1 MDKAEFV
8 AKVAKRLDVKA
19 DAIEQIIDTTL
30 AEVIG
35 PAIFTQPGERRL
47 LLADNNC
54 GNNCAAEIARQQPV
68 RQF

>member
-1 MDKAEFV
+1 MDKTEFV
-8 AKVAKRLDVKA
+8 AKIARRLDVKS
-19 DAIEQIIDTTL
+19 DAIEQIVESTL
-30 AEVIG
+30 AEVIA

-54 GNNCAAEIARQQPV
+54 GNNCPAEVARQQPV